1 MELPYTVS
9 SMMKK
14 RLDEGRLSPSKHD
27 LRIDLREPLHPREFA
42 SLMFKL
48 LPLNSILGVHVH
60 RIFKV
65 DYSYSKIA
73 HTLGWASLPA
83 MTVRN
88 IWDISTHQETL
99 SKLLPPVHITVALAF
114 GGL

>member
-1 MELPYTVS
+1 
-9 SMMKK
+9 
-14 RLDEGRLSPSKHD
+14 
-27 LRIDLREPLHPREFA
+27 
-42 SLMFKL
+42 MFKL

-73 HTLGWASLPA
+73 HTLKWASLPA
-83 MTVRN
+83 MTVRI